1 MSLNKIFKNYY
12 LETILILIIF
22 FLDRISKLFVIHQDK
37 LNFNSEIYSSK
48 FLNIHLIWN
57 EGIAFGLFSFNEDY
71 LYNFLTFLI
80 FLVIIFII
88 FMIRK
93 SDPLRKYALLLVL
106 GGALGNFFDRIIY
119 KAVPDFIDFH
129 VGNFHWFIF
138 NVSDIFITIGIILMI
153 IIEIIN
159 KPEAKIMKKFNLL
172 FILGIALIILSG
184 SNTVKKGF
192 KNPKKNSSDE
202 FLVEKKSPLV
212 MPPEFNELPDSKSK

>member
-12 LETILILIIF
+12 LETVIILVIF
-22 FLDRISKLFVIHQDK
+22 FLDRISKLYVIHQDK

-80 FLVIIFII
+80 LMVIIFII

-93 SDPLRKYALLLVL
+93 SDLLRKYALLLVL
-106 GGALGNFFDRIIY
+106 GGALGNFFDRLIY

-129 VGNFHWFIF
+129 VGNFQWFIF
-138 NVSDIFITIGIILMI
+138 NVADIFITFGIFFMI
-153 IIEIIN
+153 IIELTSKN
-159 KPEAKIMKKFNLL
+159 KN
-172 FILGIALIILSG
+172 
-184 SNTVKKGF
+184 
-192 KNPKKNSSDE
+192 
-202 FLVEKKSPLV
+202 
-212 MPPEFNELPDSKSK
+212 

>member
-1 MSLNKIFKNYY
+1 MSLNKILKKNY
-12 LETILILIIF
+12 LEVIIILVIF
-22 FLDRISKLFVIHQDK
+22 FLDRISKLYVIHQDK
-37 LNFNSEIYSSK
+37 LISNSELYSSK

-71 LYNFLTFLI
+71 LYNSLTVLI
-80 FLVIIFII
+80 FIVIVSII

-153 IIEIIN
+153 LIEIIN
-159 KPEAKIMKKFNLL
+159 KSKETN
-172 FILGIALIILSG
+172 
-184 SNTVKKGF
+184 
-192 KNPKKNSSDE
+192 
-202 FLVEKKSPLV
+202 
-212 MPPEFNELPDSKSK
+212 NE

>member
-1 MSLNKIFKNYY
+1 MSLKKIFKNYY

-22 FLDRISKLFVIHQDK
+22 FLDRISKLFVIHLDK

-57 EGIAFGLFSFNEDY
+57 EGIAFGLFSFNENY
-71 LYNFLTFLI
+71 LYNGLTFLI

-119 KAVPDFIDFH
+119 KAVPDFIDLH
-129 VGNFHWFIF
+129 YKEFHWFTF
-138 NVSDIFITIGIILMI
+138 NVADMCITIGI
-153 IIEIIN
+153 
-159 KPEAKIMKKFNLL
+159 L
-172 FILGIALIILSG
+172 FYLIFDMF
-184 SNTVKKGF
+184 KF
-192 KNPKKNSSDE
+192 KN
-202 FLVEKKSPLV
+202 VE
-212 MPPEFNELPDSKSK
+212 NE